1 MAHRETPD
9 ESAVANASPAIRPMG
24 DLALSAE
31 RRDLLEPKLRALLHE
46 FQQLEVLVGAGVEPW
61 YARPLAQEADDA
73 R

>member
-1 MAHRETPD
+1 MAQQETPE
-9 ESAVANASPAIRPMG
+9 ESAAANAPPATLPMG

-46 FQQLEVLVGAGVEPW
+46 FQQLEVLAGPDVEPW
-61 YARPLAQEADDA
+61 YARPLAQEPPDA